1 MLSQDFRQGHHA
13 IVCAHARR
21 HQAALGG
28 LSSVHTLGAH
38 SKKCAGIL
46 ISRDIKM
53 KSWYANFST
62 HCLLSLKFYIH
73 ARHFNEFCKELKPHF
88 THI

>member
-21 HQAALGG
+21 QAALGG
-28 LSSVHTLGAH
+28 LSVHTLGAH

-53 KSWYANFST
+53 KLWYANFPYSY
-62 HCLLSLKFYIH
+62 CW
-73 ARHFNEFCKELKPHF
+73 F
-88 THI
+88 TTFSKL

>member
-53 KSWYANFST
+53 KLWYANFP
-62 HCLLSLKFYIH
+62 Y
-73 ARHFNEFCKELKPHF
+73 
-88 THI
+88 